1 MKRAGAV
8 ALLAVSIGLAA
19 GCTFRESQAA
29 LAAMKAQA
37 ELEAR
42 NIEVVRTLIAEL
54 DKGNAEIILKLY
66 APDAKYYFPS
76 GSLKPISREDEVAQ
90 AKMFL
95 AALPDISHQVIDIFA
110 VKDKVVLR
118 SVARGTHRAE
128 LEGIPATGNKI
139 AISNTIIFR
148 IKDGLVVEEAE
159 DADMLGFY
167 QQIGME
173 LKPKAPAKPAPAKKA
188 PGKTAPAKTH
198 GGKKGPAKHKASG

>member
-1 MKRAGAV
+1 MEKRAGAV
-8 ALLAVSIGLAA
+8 ALLAVLVGLAT
-19 GCTFRESQAA
+19 GCADRETASA
-29 LAAMKAQA
+29 LAELKAQA
-37 ELEAR
+37 DLEAR
-42 NIEVVRTLIAEL
+42 NIEVIKTLLAEL

-66 APDAKYYFPS
+66 SPDAKYYFPS
-76 GSLKPISREDEVAQ
+76 GSPKPISREDETAQ

-95 AALPDISHQVIDIFA
+95 KALPDITHEVIDIFA

-128 LEGIPATGNKI
+128 LEGIPPTGNKI

-173 LKPKAPAKPAPAKKA
+173 LKPKAAAKPAAS
-188 PGKTAPAKTH
+188 KTR
-198 GGKKGPAKHKASG
+198 